1 MKGKKEN
8 TGIGGYVKGA
18 LAGIVCS
25 AIVLYTLSISGVI
38 IVSSSGRFSLVA
50 MLQWCHENLG
60 FSIVP
65 FSMIAA
71 GYLFYLLKLLR
82 LLKQETTVSAREIC
96 AVEEK
101 IDLLIT
107 IFFGI
112 GVIWTAIGMR
122 NALLVSLGSMD
133 AETAARKGAFSIL
146 TQLVDGGILL
156 SLSTTIVGGIGGY
169 FMRMIKAWTAGPQ
182 LNAFF
187 EGEQLIQH
195 RELIDRLDRVA
206 DLLENNRPEASV
218 S

>member
-8 TGIGGYVKGA
+8 TVSGGYIKGA
-18 LAGIVCS
+18 LVGMICS
-25 AIVLYTLSISGVI
+25 AVVLYALNMFGVI
-38 IVSSSGRFSLVA
+38 IVSSSGGLSLVSI
-50 MLQWCHENLG
+50 LQWCHGNLG
-60 FSIVP
+60 FSIIP
-65 FSMIAA
+65 FSIIAV
-71 GYLFYLLKLLR
+71 GYVLYLYKLVQ
-82 LLKQETTVSAREIC
+82 LLGGETVSARDVC

-101 IDLLIT
+101 IDLLIS

-146 TQLVDGGILL
+146 RQLVDGGILL

-169 FMRMIKAWTAGPQ
+169 FMRMIKEWTAGPQ

-187 EGEQLIQH
+187 DDEEITHHQGIL
-195 RELIDRLDRVA
+195 DRLDRIAV
-206 DLLENNRPEASV
+206 LLEKNTPEAPV
-218 S
+218 L

>member
-1 MKGKKEN
+1 MKGKKDS
-8 TGIGGYVKGA
+8 TGVAGYIKGA
-18 LAGIVCS
+18 LAGMICS
-25 AIVLYTLSISGVI
+25 AIVLYTLNISGVI
-38 IVSSSGRFSLVA
+38 IVSASGRFSLVS

-65 FSMIAA
+65 FSMIAV
-71 GYLFYLLKLLR
+71 GYLFYLCKLLR
-82 LLKQETTVSAREIC
+82 LLKRETMFSAREVC

-122 NALLVSLGSMD
+122 NALLVSLGNMD
-133 AETAARKGAFSIL
+133 AQTAARKGAFSIL

-156 SLSTTIVGGIGGY
+156 SLSTTIVGGMGGY
-169 FMRMIKAWTAGPQ
+169 FMRMVKAWTAGPQ

-187 EGEQLIQH
+187 EDEQLIQH
-195 RELIDRLDRVA
+195 QELLDRLDRVA
-206 DLLENNRPEASV
+206 ALLENNRPEAPV
-218 S
+218 P